1 MQPMLHGA
9 LKISPSVYVY
19 GNKPSNKCYRIK
31 QKISD
36 AMIMLYKYENGEV
49 SHKLLYSHV
58 ASINKRNCDD
68 NNLSFLLAYPDAT
81 GLKTVGDKLKWY
93 RLKHDLM
100 QKECA
105 SVMQIDRGTY
115 SAYEENVVDAYPLDK
130 LQMIADYYHIDITKL
145 LDDYNLFLLND
156 QGQQVRALRQEM
168 HMTRNTFA
176 EQYHISVDTIKNW
189 EMNRTRMAKQSFAKL
204 FEQISTVGL

>member
-1 MQPMLHGA
+1 MRHMPHGA
-9 LKISPSVYVY
+9 SKILHSAYVY
-19 GNKPSNKCYRIK
+19 GDEPSNKCYRIK

-36 AMIMLYKYENGEV
+36 AMILLYKYENGEV
-49 SHKLLYSHV
+49 SHKLLYTHV

-68 NNLSFLLAYPDAT
+68 NNCDYLLAHPDAT
-81 GLKTVGDKLKWY
+81 DLKTVGDKLKWY

-105 SVMQIDRGTY
+105 SVMQIDRSTY

-156 QGQQVRALRQEM
+156 QGWQVRALRQEM
-168 HMTRNTFA
+168 HMTRSEFA
-176 EQYHISVDTIKNW
+176 DYCHIPSDTIKNW